1 MRPSANTDPRIGPDD
16 PLPPEDR
23 APDSSQRLTDLYR
36 ANGSRLVRFFAR
48 RAPGTD
54 ASDLMH
60 DAFLRLAARDQIG
73 GPIVERPA
81 AYLSRIATNLL
92 RNLQKQRERRGADRH
107 ISLEEARLAS
117 ADPVRALEARD
128 MLGRI
133 EAALAR
139 LPERTRDIYL
149 AHRIDGYSYAEI
161 ATLTGLSVKGVEWQ
175 MSKAIAHLDRVLASF
190 E

>member
-1 MRPSANTDPRIGPDD
+1 
-16 PLPPEDR
+16 
-23 APDSSQRLTDLYR
+23 
-36 ANGSRLVRFFAR
+36 
-48 RAPGTD
+48 
-54 ASDLMH
+54 MH
-60 DAFLRLAARDQIG
+60 DAFVRLAAREQRD
-73 GPIVERPA
+73 GPAVDRPA
-81 AYLSRIATNLL
+81 SYLSRIATNLL
-92 RNLQKQRERRGADRH
+92 RNLHKQRERRSADRH
-107 ISLEEARLAS
+107 VSIEETRLAS

-128 MLGRI
+128 MLVRI

-149 AHRIDGYSYAEI
+149 AHRLDGYSYGEI